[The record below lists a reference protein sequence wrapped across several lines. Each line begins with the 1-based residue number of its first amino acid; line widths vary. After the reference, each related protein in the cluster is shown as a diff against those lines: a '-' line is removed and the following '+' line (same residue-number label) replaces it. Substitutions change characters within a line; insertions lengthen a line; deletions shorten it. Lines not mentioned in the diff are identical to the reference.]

1 MKIGILG
8 GGQLARML
16 ALAGYPL
23 GQEFVVLDP
32 AEDACAGD
40 LCEQIVSAY
49 DDEEGLAQLADRC
62 DVVTLDFENVPVESV
77 RKLAP
82 LVPVLPGEAALEVAQ
97 DRFSE
102 KTFFTEHGIP
112 CAPFA
117 RIDSYADLERA
128 IEEMGYPSILKTRRM
143 GYDGKGQVI
152 IRDRSGADA
161 AWAQLGEQA
170 CILEGFVQ
178 FKRELSIL
186 AVRSVRNE
194 TAFYPLAEN
203 KHKDGILVTSFAP
216 ANAISVEEQARA
228 HALKILESLDY
239 VGVLAIEFF
248 DTGEGLV
255 ANELAPRVHNSGHW
269 TIDGAVTS
277 QFENHL
283 RAIMGWPL
291 GSTRA
296 TGSSA
301 MMNWIGAMPDP
312 ATALSYPEAH
322 WHDYGKKPRP
332 GRKVGHVTINAP
344 DILMLQSELAKFAMA
359 LGQHIEQSG
368 ADAFNLT
375 RSH

>member
-1 MKIGILG
+1 MRIGVLG

-32 AEDACAGD
+32 DEEACAGSVSH
-40 LCEQIVSAY
+40 LIVSAY
-49 DDEEGLAQLADRC
+49 DDPAGLAELAARC
-62 DVVTLDFENVPVESV
+62 DLVTLDFENVPVATLRNLS
-77 RKLAP
+77 RQ
-82 LVPVLPGEAALEVAQ
+82 VPVLPGEAALEAAQ
-97 DRFSE
+97 DRLSE
-102 KTFFTEHGIP
+102 KVFFTDLGVP

-117 RIDSYADLERA
+117 RIDSYKDLECE
-128 IEEMGYPSILKTRRM
+128 IKKMGYPAILKTRRM
-143 GYDGKGQVI
+143 GYDGKGQFI

-161 AWAQLGEQA
+161 AWAQLDEKPS
-170 CILEGFVQ
+170 ILEGFID
-178 FKRELSIL
+178 FKRELSML
-186 AVRSVRNE
+186 AVRSTHNE
-194 TAFYPLAEN
+194 TAFYPLTEN
-203 KHKDGILVTSFAP
+203 KHKDGILITSFAP
-216 ANAISVEEQARA
+216 ANAVSVEEQARA
-228 HALKILESLDY
+228 YALKVMESLDY

-248 DTGEGLV
+248 DTGDQLI
-255 ANELAPRVHNSGHW
+255 ANEFAPRVHNSGHW

-296 TGSSA
+296 TGTSA
-301 MMNWIGAMPDP
+301 MMNWIGVMPDP
-312 ATALSYPEAH
+312 STALGYPEAH

-344 DILMLQSELAKFAMA
+344 DILLLQAELAKFAMA
-359 LGQHIEQSG
+359 LGKHMEQSG
-368 ADAFNLT
+368 ADAFNLS